1 MNAKHIK
8 VLAAAILA
16 AAVLTSAVAVNLQS
30 TGSATSKNTSLYSGK
45 AGTADS
51 QIADQKVVAYYFHG
65 NVRCATC
72 KKIEALTKE
81 AIEKGYSTNLNSGDL
96 EWRVVNVDQPEN
108 KHFIKDYQLYTR
120 SVVLS
125 DLHKG
130 EQTQWKNLDKVWTLV
145 RNNDQFVSYI
155 QNEVANYLDHS
166 KDQLK

>member
-1 MNAKHIK
+1 MRTKQAGML
-8 VLAAAILA
+8 VTMILA
-16 AAVLTSAVAVNLQS
+16 SIVLIYSVAVNSQDPKPAESGS
-30 TGSATSKNTSLYSGK
+30 TSSEPGK
-45 AGTADS
+45 AGAEAS
-51 QIADQKVVAYYFHG
+51 QIADYRVVAYYFHG

-81 AIEKGYSTNLNSGDL
+81 SIDGAYAADLKKGNL
-96 EWRVVNVDQPEN
+96 EWRVVNIDLPEN

-130 EQTQWKNLDKVWTLV
+130 EQSRWRNLDKVWTLV
-145 RNNDQFVSYI
+145 RDHDQFVSYI
-155 QNEVANYLDHS
+155 QKEVASFLDHS

>member
-1 MNAKHIK
+1 MRTKHIT
-8 VLAAAILA
+8 VLVATILA
-16 AAVLTSAVAVNLQS
+16 AAVLTSAVAVNSQS
-30 TGSATSKNTSLYSGK
+30 TGSASSKNTSLDSGK
-45 AGTADS
+45 AGAAVS

-72 KKIEALTKE
+72 KKIEAFAKE
-81 AIEKGYSTNLNSGDL
+81 SIDSAYAADLKNGDL
-96 EWRVVNVDQPEN
+96 EWRVVNIDLPEN
-108 KHFIKDYQLYTR
+108 KHFIDDYQLYTR

-145 RNNDQFVSYI
+145 RNHDQFVSYI